1 VNTQANFAQALLNP
15 DLACPD
21 GLRSWNGCN
30 PATRFAVYRNNVMVS
45 LIDALAD
52 TYPVVQALVGADFF
66 RAMARVFAQ
75 DSPPHSPVLAYY
87 GQDFAAFIDSFAPA
101 ACVPYL
107 ADVARLEMAR
117 VLAYHAADALPVN
130 PQTLQA
136 VLTHPEQLAATQLVL
151 HPSVHIIASPFAVL
165 SIWAAH
171 QSQDTPS
178 DFDPTPAQSVLVF
191 RQGLAV
197 DMLELLKGSAFFVQ
211 ALATGHSLLAAAELA
226 AGYDPNFDLP
236 HTLALLLRLQL
247 ITHIT
252 SDNHH
257 HDNTHTHVETRAIA
271 SHA

>member
-1 VNTQANFAQALLNP
+1 MSTQASFAQALLNP

-21 GLRSWNGCN
+21 GLSSWNASN

-52 TYPVVQALVGADFF
+52 TYPVVQALVGQDFF

-75 DSPPHSPVLAYY
+75 ANPPRSPVLAYY
-87 GQDFAAFIDSFAPA
+87 GQDFAAFISSFAPA

-117 VLAYHAADALPVN
+117 VLAYHAADALPIE

-136 VLTHPEQLAATQLVL
+136 VLTNPQQLASARLVL
-151 HPSVHIIASPFAVL
+151 HPSVQTMTSPYAVL

-171 QSQDTPS
+171 QGKDTPS

-191 RQGLAV
+191 RQNLAV
-197 DMLELLKGSAFFVQ
+197 DMLELRNGTAHFVH

-226 AGYDPNFDLP
+226 ARYDPDFDLT

-247 ITHIT
+247 VTHIT
-252 SDNHH
+252 SEDPC
-257 HDNTHTHVETRAIA
+257 HDNTHTNVEPRAIA